1 MDNGRGYLNLGEVEV
16 FGNLPTT
23 TTTTTITTISTTTT
37 TTSATKSSNATILGM
52 IGRAKRRLFSPLYYC
67 HSSKSKQKLIGYTA
81 GGVALGIFLIA
92 AACLALFFFC
102 KRRKAKN
109 VVKVDINDTYGDYN
123 ANPNSVVEM
132 TDNNDYYAGDF
143 NYEAGTTQTRDINSE
158 YGYQ

>member
-1 MDNGRGYLNLGEVEV
+1 M

-102 KRRKAKN
+102 KRRKAKTV
-109 VVKVDINDTYGDYN
+109 VVKEEINALYGDNYYY
-123 ANPNSVVEM
+123 ANPYM
-132 TDNNDYYAGDF
+132 QKAGDTCDISPQF
-143 NYEAGTTQTRDINSE
+143 FLDFPQNFRLRTQNQYCTQAIA
-158 YGYQ
+158 